1 MTSWHRGRPRGHNL
15 KSLASKFNF
24 LALASK
30 PASTQKF
37 SVLDSKTALY
47 FDALRMGQGHDQIC
61 FVLKKRQRACTK
73 IFEDSFFPG
82 ERLNFPK
89 NLRIVE

>member
-1 MTSWHRGRPRGHNL
+1 MTSWHRGRPRGHNS
-15 KSLASKFNF
+15 KFLASKFNF

-47 FDALRMGQGHDQIC
+47 FDALRMGQGHDQFC
-61 FVLKKRQRACTK
+61 FVLKNARELAQKFLKTV
-73 IFEDSFFPG
+73 FFL
-82 ERLNFPK
+82 ENA
-89 NLRIVE
+89 